1 MFCGGP
7 MRLNEGCVTMTLDGQ
22 TDREPMAGLGGED
35 LRLVHYFNIYPA
47 FLLSIHPDYVLT
59 HSIWPTAVDR
69 SVIRCEW
76 LFSEEAVARD
86 DFDPSDAVEFWNMTN
101 EQDWAICERAQKGV
115 RSRGFRPARY
125 QALEETIYF
134 FDNWYL
140 RAMEPALAENPNG
153 GPPDEAGEPMPAPE
167 RSAGGEDSSA

>member
-7 MRLNEGCVTMTLDGQ
+7 MRLNGGCVTMTLDGQ

-59 HSIWPTAVDR
+59 HSIWPTVVDG

-76 LFSEEAVARD
+76 LFSEQAVARD

-115 RSRGFRPARY
+115 RSRGFRPARC

-140 RAMEPALAENPNG
+140 RAMEPALAERSNG
-153 GPPDEAGEPMPAPE
+153 GPSHEAGENMSARE
-167 RSAGGEDSSA
+167 RPSGGEDSSA

>member
-1 MFCGGP
+1 
-7 MRLNEGCVTMTLDGQ
+7 
-22 TDREPMAGLGGED
+22 
-35 LRLVHYFNIYPA
+35 
-47 FLLSIHPDYVLT
+47 LSLHPDYVLT
-59 HSIWPTAVDR
+59 HTIWPMAVDR

-76 LFSEEAVARD
+76 LFSERAAARD

-125 QALEETIYF
+125 HALEETIYF

-140 RAMEPALAENPNG
+140 RTMEPALSGNHAGSAATERAL
-153 GPPDEAGEPMPAPE
+153 PDTGEE
-167 RSAGGEDSSA
+167 SSG